1 MRKQKMTSTTIVH
14 FTIKRRPE
22 SMKHGDQFGRVWF
35 HRYAWLGVAFKR
47 APAVSR
53 KLKFSFQEN

>member
-14 FTIKRRPE
+14 FTIKRRP
-22 SMKHGDQFGRVWF
+22 SSNAHRDQRGRVWF

-47 APAVSR
+47 APCFKR
-53 KLKFSFQEN
+53 TLKFSFQE